1 MRIRLARE
9 ADVQAI
15 ASRMGKVY
23 IKGDDGNYYKLV
35 VKSGNNPKL
44 DVVPVEGTPSDGIV
58 CNEE

>member
-1 MRIRLARE
+1 M
-9 ADVQAI
+9 
-15 ASRMGKVY
+15 Y